1 MTFDLDHLERL
12 ANAGCPLSGSHTLA
26 LVARI
31 RTAEAEIA
39 RLRALL
45 SPEWIPAT
53 KLPSKP
59 EPRIAYIHK
68 GVLVAASYDGIYF
81 LQHEKCPFGPKD
93 GDWYMVIPPT
103 PDESALKASPNLA
116 DERTAAPNGAEVPDA
131 KVCRVIASEHT
142 AAISSLHRDLSA
154 LSANFDEFHALAEKR
169 DKDVEG
175 KLAAMDDRIRSDDP
189 TLTIPGDRMAIDSAP
204 GTEVVFDARGG
215 TDADKNKA
223 EINLKRGRKYAVHST
238 KIASW
243 YTEVWIKDSAGK
255 ITGPWNHC
263 LFGKIAPAPS
273 APQSDEPV
281 DLDAIIDAASQEAF
295 GPSIQPLSR
304 WTDKEKKEARLIA
317 SRCFAAGESSVTAR
331 IRAMIE
337 GITAPPSGYA
347 ECAVCFTDGF
357 RACQSAILAAIA
369 TDAGRKQT

>member
-1 MTFDLDHLERL
+1 VKFQ
-12 ANAGCPLSGSHTLA
+12 P
-26 LVARI
+26 
-31 RTAEAEIA
+31 
-39 RLRALL
+39 
-45 SPEWIPAT
+45 
-53 KLPSKP
+53 
-59 EPRIAYIHK
+59 HK
-68 GVLVAASYDGIYF
+68 F
-81 LQHEKCPFGPKD
+81 KD
-93 GDWYMVIPPT
+93 GKIVLCGATLCLSSDMILRV
-103 PDESALKASPNLA
+103 PDGYHIAPNLA
-116 DERTAAPNGAEVPDA
+116 DERTAAPTEKPLTIAECVTFAQNAVQNPSNEA
-131 KVCRVIASEHT
+131 IAGLR
-142 AAISSLHRDLSA
+142 ADVKRIGDDLIA
-154 LSANFDEFHALAEKR
+154 LSANFNEFHALAEKR

-175 KLAAMDDRIRSDDP
+175 KLVAMDERIRSDDP